1 LGSTE
6 GFSPSRFR
14 SPWPTAA
21 EFTYEQDGS
30 IFQSKDDPETG
41 FSFQHKMILK
51 SDEEEA
57 ASRPTSFLEFWV

>member
-1 LGSTE
+1 MS
-6 GFSPSRFR
+6 
-14 SPWPTAA
+14 
-21 EFTYEQDGS
+21 S